1 MKNEN
6 LMIGAA
12 YVLICILWG
21 STWLVIKIGL
31 QSMTPLF
38 SSGVRFIFASMFVF
52 AVMRFRG
59 LKIQRDSESIRL
71 YLLIGLLSFVFP
83 FALVYWGQQ
92 YVASGLGSILFAI
105 FPFFVLIFS
114 WILIPAEKVG
124 PYKLLGII
132 VGFSG
137 IVIIFSEN
145 IKIDLS
151 SDFYGMV
158 AIICS
163 AVLQGLAAVLVK
175 KYGRHLNPLSM
186 NLVPLMIAGSILTLG
201 SFVFEDTSRISINTE
216 AVFSVLYLAFFGTLM
231 TFTTY
236 YWLMQRI
243 NVVLLSLSAFITPI
257 IAVIFGFIFLNEI
270 LTTRDYIGSSLV
282 LIGILF
288 ANFKGLAKYLKSKK
302 QQVSNA

>member
-6 LMIGAA
+6 LRIGAA

-52 AVMRFRG
+52 GVMQFRG
-59 LKIQRDSESIRL
+59 LKIQKDKESVKL
-71 YLLIGLLSFVFP
+71 YILIGLLSFVFP

-92 YVASGLGSILFAI
+92 YVPSGLGSILFAI

-158 AIICS
+158 AILCS
-163 AVLQGLAAVLVK
+163 AILQGLAAVLVK

-186 NLVPLMIAGSILTLG
+186 NLIPLIIAGSILTLG
-201 SFVFEDTSRISINTE
+201 SFLFEDTGRININTE
-216 AVFSVLYLAFFGTLM
+216 AVFSILYLAFFGTLM

-288 ANFKGLAKYLKSKK
+288 ANFKGLAKYIKTKRR
-302 QQVSNA
+302 QVRNA